1 MIFVDEAAVAG
12 PVRAAAEAMAAFVC
26 EDLELPPVEVVWY
39 DSASGVRG
47 AYVAI
52 GDGPQAVGLNARCS
66 PRQVAR
72 TVAHELRHH
81 WQDRQ
86 GILSG
91 EAGPDLERDAR
102 RYAAAASRCMVAGS
116 GATVYATI

>member
-26 EDLELPPVEVVWY
+26 EDLELEPCGVLWY
-39 DSASGVRG
+39 DAAAGVRG
-47 AYVAI
+47 VYVAI
-52 GDGPQAVGLNARCS
+52 GGAAPVVALNSRRS

-102 RYAAAASRCMVAGS
+102 RYAAAASRC
-116 GATVYATI
+116 TPPYRP

>member
-26 EDLELPPVEVVWY
+26 EDLELEPCGVIWY
-39 DSASGVRG
+39 EGSSGVWG
-47 AYVAI
+47 VYVAI
-52 GDGPQAVGLNARCS
+52 GGAAPVVALNSRRSA
-66 PRQVAR
+66 RQVAR

-116 GATVYATI
+116 GATV